1 MPGQLLWIAPWIS
14 RTDNLR
20 GEASGIRAQESPG
33 SQYRKLAVNGG
44 QGLHPERG
52 ADGGIEAGQGASGS
66 LLGAV
71 LCVELSADMGD
82 PFSADGGGG
91 FSSVNGMEPFIGR
104 ALKDRGG
111 RMMT

>member
-1 MPGQLLWIAPWIS
+1 V
-14 RTDNLR
+14 LR
-20 GEASGIRAQESPG
+20 
-33 SQYRKLAVNGG
+33 
-44 QGLHPERG
+44 
-52 ADGGIEAGQGASGS
+52 
-66 LLGAV
+66 
-71 LCVELSADMGD
+71 LSADMGD